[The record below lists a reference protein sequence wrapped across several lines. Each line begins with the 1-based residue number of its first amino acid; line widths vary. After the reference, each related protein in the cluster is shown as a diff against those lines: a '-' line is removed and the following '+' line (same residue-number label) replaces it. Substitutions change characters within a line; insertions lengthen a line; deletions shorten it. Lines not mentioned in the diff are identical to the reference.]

1 MNAIPEDTLTKSISA
16 GQWALAN
23 TAAQRLF
30 VFGTFFIV
38 ARILT
43 PADFGLIAIIA
54 IIPTFLD
61 GSTALAFDTAAFQK
75 GNLERYLDV
84 IWTFTILRGFAIFAL
99 VYFAAPLAAAFFH
112 VEYALTLL
120 RFAALG
126 VLIQSFGNIGQTYFF
141 KDFDFRSVFLRDLT
155 FKASYALAT
164 IVLAL
169 LLHSYWAL
177 FWGGIFSFIS
187 VVAITYV
194 LHPYRPRFDFRFR
207 LLGELRS
214 FSQWLYAQEMIQ
226 QLSGTVQDSLL
237 GHFTTPAGLALFSK
251 AQSLADAPT
260 APLISTINKV
270 SFTSYVTVRDS
281 SAHVLEGVNKT
292 FEVLVS
298 LAFPYLVL
306 ILLSGTTVVHI
317 ALGYQWLAMAPY
329 LKILAVEATLD
340 VLINTLAGPVF
351 NAIGKPHIQFVNS
364 GIRSLTL
371 ILAMTILVP
380 IYGIWGAVFAAL
392 ISVAVTACVVIYHVL
407 TNLHLHLGRIAES
420 IAVVAFACLVPI
432 PLASYLLT
440 LPFSNTLFGYMLMTL
455 LCGALYASVII
466 ILGRKFGRGPYK
478 TLELIVL
485 SFLNEKLSRRLD
497 FLFVPKTIA

>member
-23 TAAQRLF
+23 TITQRLL
-30 VFGTFFIV
+30 VFSTFFIV

-43 PADFGLIAIIA
+43 PADFGLIMIIA

-75 GNLERYLDV
+75 GNLERYLNV
-84 IWTFTILRGFAIFAL
+84 IWTFSILRGLVIFVL
-99 VYFAAPLAAAFFH
+99 VYLAAPLAASFFH
-112 VEYALTLL
+112 IESALILL

-141 KDFDFRSVFLRDLT
+141 KNLDFRSVFLRDLT

-164 IVLAL
+164 ITLAF

-177 FWGGIFSFIS
+177 FWGSIFSFIS

-194 LHPYRPRFDFRFR
+194 LHPYRPQLDFRFR

-214 FSQWLYAQEMIQ
+214 FSQWLYAQEMVQ
-226 QLSGTVQDSLL
+226 QLAGTVQDTLI
-237 GHFTTPAGLALFSK
+237 GHFTTPAGVGLFSK

-281 SAHVLEGVNKT
+281 RAHVLEGVNKT

-306 ILLSGTTVVHI
+306 ILLAGTTVVQI
-317 ALGYQWLAMAPY
+317 VLGSGWLAMTPY
-329 LKILAVEATLD
+329 LKILAIEATID
-340 VLINTLAGPVF
+340 VLINTLAAPVF
-351 NAIGKPHIQFVNS
+351 NAVGKPKIQFFNS
-364 GIRSLTL
+364 GVRSITL
-371 ILAMTILVP
+371 ILAMVVLVP
-380 IYGIWGAVFAAL
+380 FYGIWGAAIAAL
-392 ISVAVTACVVIYHVL
+392 ISVACTACVVIYHVL
-407 TNLHLHLGRIAES
+407 TSLHLHLGRIMES
-420 IAVVAFACLVPI
+420 IIVVSLACMVPI
-432 PLASYLLT
+432 PLAAYLLKISFFNTSYGFT
-440 LPFSNTLFGYMLMTL
+440 LMAL
-455 LCGALYASVII
+455 LCGTLYAGVIVV
-466 ILGRKFGRGPYK
+466 LGRKFDYGPYK
-478 TLELIVL
+478 TLELVVR
-485 SFLNEKLSRRLD
+485 SFLNEKFFHRLN
-497 FLFVPKTIA
+497 FFVSKPTT